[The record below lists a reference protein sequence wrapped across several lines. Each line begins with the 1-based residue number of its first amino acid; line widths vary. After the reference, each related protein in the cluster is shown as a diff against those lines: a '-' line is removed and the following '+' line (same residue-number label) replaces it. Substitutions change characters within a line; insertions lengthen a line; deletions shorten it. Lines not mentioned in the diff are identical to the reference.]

1 MTRKPRRINAT
12 VSHQLFNQLQA
23 LADIQG
29 RSLSSLCAYLLE
41 TSIEQRRAAQQQA
54 AQR

>member
-1 MTRKPRRINAT
+1 MTRKPRRINIT
-12 VSHQLFNQLQA
+12 VSDQLFNQLQTM
-23 LADIQG
+23 ADQQG

-41 TSIEQRRAAQQQA
+41 VSVEQRQA